1 MTNKIYSIAT
11 IPGDGIGPEVIR
23 ETRKVLETGGK
34 RFGYSLKWKEF
45 PCSADHYLKTGE
57 ILTSAMLEEMK
68 KYDALLLGAIGDPR
82 VKPGTIERGILLTL
96 RFELD
101 QYINLRPAKS
111 FARTPLP
118 VKLPEGEKIDVL
130 VVREN
135 TEDFYMGIGAVGQKE
150 LSCDLATSRG
160 LYTMTGSCSAAFD
173 KDIRGA
179 LQLGIATEP
188 GIRRVT
194 TWACN
199 AAKKRGEKHVLLASK
214 SNALPQIYGFWEEIA
229 KDEARL
235 QGMELSVANVDA
247 LCYHLVRTPQKYG
260 VILTPNMFG
269 DIVSDLLGA
278 IAGGLGIA
286 AGANIGDGLSM
297 FEPVHGSAPD
307 IAGTGKASPVAA
319 ILSGA
324 LLLDHLGLATE
335 AREVET
341 AVSRYLET
349 ASFADLPVEMGGQA
363 STEKVGD
370 RIAAILTGA

>member
-1 MTNKIYSIAT
+1 MTNKHYSIAT

-23 ETRKVLETGGK
+23 ETRKVLEAGK
-34 RFGYSLKWKEF
+34 QRFGYSLEWEEF
-45 PCSADHYLKTGE
+45 PCSVNHYLATGD
-57 ILTSAMLEEMK
+57 ILTPSMLEGMK
-68 KYDALLLGAIGDPR
+68 KHDALLLGAIGDPR

-118 VKLPEGEKIDVL
+118 VKLPEGESIDIL

-135 TEDFYMGIGAVGQKE
+135 TEDFYMGIGTVGRKD
-150 LSCDLATSRG
+150 LSCDLATTRG
-160 LYTMTGSCSAAFD
+160 LYSMEGTCSASFD

-179 LQLGIATEP
+179 LQIGIATEP

-194 TWACN
+194 AWACK
-199 AAKKRGEKHVLLASK
+199 AAQKRGEKTVTLASK

-229 KDEARL
+229 KDEARH
-235 QGMELSVANVDA
+235 QAMDLSIANVDA
-247 LCYHLVRTPQKYG
+247 LCYHLVRAPQKYG

-324 LLLDHLGLATE
+324 LLLEHLGLSSE
-335 AREVET
+335 AREVENAVT
-341 AVSRYLET
+341 AYLET
-349 ASFADLPVEMGGQA
+349 ASPQDLPVEMGGRA
-363 STEKVGD
+363 STETVGD
-370 RIAAILTGA
+370 RIANLLAGA

>member
-1 MTNKIYSIAT
+1 MTTKNYSIAT

-23 ETRKVLETGGK
+23 ETKKVLQAGEK
-34 RFGYSLKWKEF
+34 CFGYSLEWKEF
-45 PCSADHYLKTGE
+45 PCSVDHYLATGE
-57 ILTSAMLEEMK
+57 ILTPSMLQEMQQH
-68 KYDALLLGAIGDPR
+68 DALLLGAIGDPR

-118 VKLPEGEKIDVL
+118 VKLPEGEKIDIL

-135 TEDFYMGIGAVGQKE
+135 TEDFYMGIGAVGQKN
-150 LSCDLATSRG
+150 LTCDLATTLG
-160 LYTMTGSCSAAFD
+160 LYSMSGSCKASFD

-179 LQLGIATEP
+179 IQIGIATEP

-194 TWACN
+194 AWACK
-199 AAKKRGEKHVLLASK
+199 AAQKRGESGITLASK

-229 KDEARL
+229 RDEAAL
-235 QGMELSVANVDA
+235 HNIDLAIANVDA

-324 LLLDHLGLATE
+324 LLLDHLGL
-335 AREVET
+335 ET
-341 AVSRYLET
+341 AAQEIEKAVATYLET
-349 ASFADLPVEMGGQA
+349 ASSEDLPMEMGGKA
-363 STEKVGD
+363 STEKVGN
-370 RIAAILTGA
+370 RIAAILTKA

>member
-1 MTNKIYSIAT
+1 MTNKTYSIAT

-23 ETRKVLETGGK
+23 ETRKVLEAGGK
-34 RFGYSLKWKEF
+34 RFGYALEWKEF

-57 ILTSAMLEEMK
+57 ILTSSMLEEMK
-68 KYDALLLGAIGDPR
+68 KHDALLLGAIGDPR

-160 LYTMTGSCSAAFD
+160 LYTMTGSCSASFD

-194 TWACN
+194 AWACN
-199 AAKKRGEKHVLLASK
+199 AAKKRGEKQVLLASK

-235 QGMELSVANVDA
+235 QGIELSVANVDA

-324 LLLDHLGLATE
+324 LLLDHLGLAAE

-341 AVSRYLET
+341 AVSTYLET
-349 ASFADLPVEMGGQA
+349 ASFTDLPVEMGGQA